1 MITNI
6 LEHAALFVLL
16 HSGQPRMSKSM
27 QSCHDINL
35 LKSVLTASGS
45 PWRDTSAALSA
56 YWQMSLLTRLLWIT
70 RRAA

>member
-56 YWQMSLLTRLLWIT
+56 Y
-70 RRAA
+70 